1 MPPRCSCSAI
11 PSSAI
16 TSSLW
21 QTSIQAAG
29 RGGLLAPAHHI
40 QLNAPAAAAA
50 AAFSTTASR
59 EYNSKTRREF
69 WHWLSKGGLKFK
81 KHSGEGPQYVS
92 RQAGRVFPQNEHFY
106 SRPVLADSAREL
118 IWKKVIKQGET
129 IKAVSAELGVDIN
142 RVAAVVRLKEVERDW
157 EAKGKEMPMPYF
169 KAVSKMLPTK
179 YFREGESNTPLEPI
193 NELHVHPHTMKQL
206 YWPTSESRQF
216 TREDAA
222 KAFHRNM
229 LSADARIPHPELVQM
244 ERELLQKTSQFQA
257 RANFIE
263 STLESERKA
272 AAARAKK
279 AQQEE
284 QSLQRINTKRFEFRF
299 KEINA
304 EDVGSDG
311 RKITAVGARYGRPSY
326 DRVKGAVKIPTSVP

>member
-50 AAFSTTASR
+50 ATAAFSTTASR

-157 EAKGKEMPMPYF
+157 EAKVRLLACITPPLHLGNLYPPLYDDCF
-169 KAVSKMLPTK
+169 KKIRLVLKTHTWLQTCC
-179 YFREGESNTPLEPI
+179 EPL
-193 NELHVHPHTMKQL
+193 
-206 YWPTSESRQF
+206 
-216 TREDAA
+216 
-222 KAFHRNM
+222 
-229 LSADARIPHPELVQM
+229 
-244 ERELLQKTSQFQA
+244 
-257 RANFIE
+257 
-263 STLESERKA
+263 
-272 AAARAKK
+272 
-279 AQQEE
+279 
-284 QSLQRINTKRFEFRF
+284 
-299 KEINA
+299 
-304 EDVGSDG
+304 
-311 RKITAVGARYGRPSY
+311 
-326 DRVKGAVKIPTSVP
+326 